1 MDPIEQLKTVAD
13 LIATKKKLAEPLSWR
28 ETADQRNRL
37 IRDRVKLLGNRFE
50 SMKIR
55 ELARFEFMTNE
66 AKQTLGNL
74 SAGELAWRFG
84 VPFSDSSKKFH
95 AVHLLAD
102 IARGGP
108 FTNFYAEELKMALDF
123 YKKFAKERNIP
134 LPADMSKL
142 MATVKERAKE
152 EKEWIKEREAT
163 RKAEMRVAAQE
174 VVEDHYRTVEKWL
187 HDQYEQAFGPNY
199 ELHGEYAPAAID
211 GVKRGPE
218 MDHEAADGHKGNPLY
233 ETHDRAYTHNCQT
246 CVVIYEMRRRGYD
259 VQAAGWASSTTNPCN
274 QLSRNFTAAW
284 IDPATGRHP
293 IPLFDPG
300 VTTVK
305 ACLNWLNQNVEDG
318 KRYILRVGWKK
329 RRSGHVVH
337 VYKNNLGGAIIFD
350 PQTGILYE
358 TLDEMIEFLK
368 DVSYDRK
375 LSPLLLRCDN
385 LLFNMPVINKIAKKA
400 DGYKPD

>member
-1 MDPIEQLKTVAD
+1 MDPIEKLKTVAD

-37 IRDRVKLLGNRFE
+37 IRDRVKLLGNKFE

-142 MATVKERAKE
+142 MAKVKERAKE

-163 RKAEMRVAAQE
+163 RKAEMRAAAQE
-174 VVEDHYRTVEKWL
+174 VVEDHYRTVEKRL

-375 LSPLLLRCDN
+375 FSPQLLRCDN